1 MKKNYLLK
9 GRLAI
14 WLACLMASPLLF
26 AQQSQTF
33 STPGTYSFTV
43 PAGVTQ
49 LDVQAWGGGGRG
61 GSRTS
66 GSSGYGG
73 GGGGAFASRTITVTP
88 GQSYTVTVGAGSN
101 NNGSPGGDSFFINN
115 TTLLAVGGQSVPN
128 NTTAGAAGGAATSC
142 VGTVRFS
149 GGNGNSGLANAYGG
163 GGGAGAGPLGN
174 GLSGTGT
181 NVGGIGLTSGGG
193 NGGAGRL
200 TTTGNGNDGTAP
212 GGGGGG
218 ALRSGSGSPT
228 GGNGGDGQ
236 VIIRW
241 NCPSYGIGSTSF
253 PSTVCSGST
262 PTVTLTAGASA
273 LPVGTY
279 TVTYNLSG
287 ANTASGAT
295 ATMTITTA
303 GSGAFTTN
311 ALTNTGNTTI
321 TITNL
326 SSGGASPF
334 NCSTNISTGN
344 TATVNVITVP
354 AQPAA
359 ITGSATPCVGT
370 SVTYSVTNVGGVTYN
385 WSFPSGWTQ
394 TAGGTSN
401 SVTITV
407 GSGSGNVSVTP
418 SNACGNGTART
429 LAVAPISA
437 PGTPSSITGS
447 TSPCAGSSVVYSVT
461 NTVGVTYNWTFPSGW
476 TQTAGGTTNS
486 VTVTVGSTSGT
497 ISVTAANVCGTSSAS
512 TLPVVSSAL
521 PAQPSTISGGTTA
534 CAGATQTY
542 SVTNVVGVSYA
553 WTVPTGWT
561 ISSGNGTNS
570 ITVTVGTAGGNIS
583 VTPSTGCGNG
593 PARSVAVTVTI
604 PPTITSTTPGS
615 RVGFGQVILGATAS
629 AGTVNWYATP
639 SDNTILGTGTSFT
652 TPDLVTTTIF
662 YAEAFS
668 GGCGS
673 NPRTPVTAT
682 VNLPEANVRGNNLD
696 IPDEDVTPIT
706 TDYTNLGTTGVGTFI
721 NRTYTIQNL
730 GTVTLTLGTISIT
743 GPNASAFTVITAP
756 ASSVTPGGTTT
767 FTIRFTAAFLGNHD
781 ATLSF
786 ATNDIDENPYNFAIR
801 GVGGTGLYPEMNIT
815 GNGVTIIDGDSGP
828 TTVDH
833 SDFGTVTIPGTVTRT
848 FTIQNTGAAPLILTG
863 TPIVEITGS
872 SNFTVVTAPA
882 TTIAPGG
889 STTFQVTFS
898 PSSTGASVAI
908 ISINNND
915 DDESIYDFTIQGA
928 ALISGREIDIQ
939 GNEVSI
945 AAGDTTPSVIDQTN
959 FGLTDTTTPIAIP
972 FNVYSF
978 GTSTLSLTTTVG
990 ISGTNASMFTSTALP
1005 SSLNSGA
1012 VTAFVITFT
1021 PNSSPGVKTATIT
1034 VTSDDP
1040 NEGTYSFAVSA
1051 EVQTPTALT
1060 TGPGGVTG
1068 NLRLWLK
1075 SNSNVGTLNDGDQI
1089 STWADQTT
1097 GSTKT
1102 AIAQSLSE
1110 PVFRNNPSFNVNF
1123 NPVVHFDGGDA
1134 MYGGQGFYNYDMYIV
1149 VKTANTI
1156 SSGSSPQDIFCGDDI
1171 ATNRN
1176 SQDVTGFQMG
1186 NTSVRH
1192 LNETLAYNQGAQTSY
1207 GIAEISTTK
1216 TYNGVNIFNPRK
1228 HATTG
1233 RMELINNGNTLTG
1246 TEVATGTYKDI
1257 NNSRYWLGRSE
1268 FFDSSFNGYLL
1279 EVICYNSRNNDT
1291 NRNRIETYL
1300 ALKYGIT
1307 LGVNGTS
1314 VNYVSSNGTNIYSA
1328 SSGFNYNIA
1337 GIGRDDNSGLNQKQS
1352 RTENTSNDVTM
1363 GLTTI
1368 EPRNSDNNNTFDTD
1382 RSFLVWGHNNATLTA
1397 QSPVVVNMSAGVPGL
1412 TSEVEFISIG
1422 RVWRVVETGGDVKTV
1437 KVSVPEDLL
1446 TSTVT
1451 PPGAFFMFIS
1461 SSPIFNP
1468 TAEYRIMT
1476 KNGANLETTYD
1487 FSGTKYITFG
1497 YAPEKT
1503 FVRSIDFDGV
1513 DDYLDAGNVLNLG
1526 NNFTVSAWIRRS
1538 GTNQSIL
1545 SKRNAAFTSGYDL
1558 RINNSG
1564 RLEMSWMNG
1573 TLQTITSTVAIPT
1586 GIWRN
1591 VAVTFDG
1598 TTARMYIDGVLNVSQ
1613 NLSTVPDTNES
1624 FLIAAAGGTA
1634 TTSFFDGTIDEVRV
1648 FGTALTPAQLRY
1660 IMNQEIRRHSDGTI
1674 DGTIVPQSIT
1684 SNDIKTVAWSQLRAY
1699 YPMSTYTY
1707 TNAKDES
1714 VNGYTASLRNLTTVD
1729 YQTAPLPYVTNAD
1742 GNWNT
1747 ATTWRNSATQDVP
1760 YALSIVDGT
1769 TRVTWNI
1776 VDIDHNVVSTG
1787 NKDVLS
1793 LDLAAGRT
1801 LTASNDS
1808 RIGVSHYLLLNGK
1821 IDLVG
1826 KSQLIQ
1832 SANSDLAVAS
1842 AGSIERDQQGS
1853 NNIFNYNYWSSPVG
1867 ATSTTANNT
1876 SYTISG
1882 VLRDGT
1888 DENNPLAINW
1898 TSGYNGAAGTPIT
1911 LSSAWIYKFG
1921 NLSNDYANWQYVG
1934 QNGTMRAGEGFTMK
1948 GSGAAGT
1955 SQNYVF
1961 SGKPNNGLIQ
1971 LAIAPS
1977 NLNLCGNPYPSALD
1991 ANTFI
1996 SDNLGVLDGTLYFW
2010 IHYNTNN
2017 THNLADYQGGYAART
2032 LVGGTNAVSPP
2043 GVSGLGSN
2051 SRIPQRYIPVGQA
2064 FFVTGNST
2072 GGTITFNNN
2081 QRAYVK
2087 EDNTQSGVMFR
2098 SGNGAAASMDDLS
2111 ETNVEA
2117 DTFPTVRVG
2126 FTMPNDYH
2134 RGLLLGFMGA
2144 NATEGYDVGY
2154 DAILFD
2160 ELPYDMYFV
2169 NGENRL
2175 VISGEGDLD
2184 TTRNYPLGVKV
2195 SEKGLVK
2202 FSLDE
2207 MLHFPSQMN
2216 CFLYD
2221 SYLGVYHNLN
2231 QSEYEVTIPEGI
2243 YNQRF
2248 YIRFS
2253 PANTLSV
2260 DDLSS
2265 AATTGIRYE
2274 SAKKELVIEPAP
2286 STTIDNVL
2294 LFNILGQQVANWKPE
2309 KTGQGLIRIPITK
2322 TTSGTYIVKLLT
2334 SMGPVSRKIVIQ

>member
-1 MKKNYLLK
+1 MKKNYLLI

-14 WLACLMASPLLF
+14 MLACLLATPVLF

-33 STPGTYSFTV
+33 AGAGTYSFQV

-61 GSRTS
+61 GSRVS
-66 GSSGYGG
+66 GSNGYGG
-73 GGGGAFASRTITVTP
+73 GGGGAFASSTLTVTP
-88 GQSYTVTVGAGSN
+88 GQTYTIVVGAGSTSAASAGGSSYFN
-101 NNGSPGGDSFFINN
+101 NT
-115 TTLLAVGGQSVPN
+115 TTLLAVGGQSVAN
-128 NTTAGAAGGAATSC
+128 NITIGAAGGAASSC
-142 VGTVRFS
+142 VGTIRYS
-149 GGNGNSGLANAYGG
+149 GGNGNNGLANTYGG

-181 NVGGIGLTSGGG
+181 NLGGIGLTSGGG
-193 NGGAGRL
+193 NGGAGR
-200 TTTGNGNDGTAP
+200 TGSQGDGTAGSAP

-218 ALRSGSGSPT
+218 ALRTSTGSPV

-241 NCPSYGIGSTSF
+241 TCPAYGITSTAVPATS
-253 PSTVCSGST
+253 CSGNSA
-262 PTVTLTAGASA
+262 TVTLTGSA
-273 LPVGTY
+273 TSLPTGTY
-279 TVTYNLSG
+279 TITYNLSG
-287 ANTASGAT
+287 ANAATGST
-295 ATMTITTA
+295 ATMTVSTA
-303 GSGAFTTN
+303 GSGTFTTSS
-311 ALTNTGNTTI
+311 LTNAGNTTV
-321 TITNL
+321 TVTNIA
-326 SSGGASPF
+326 SGGASPF
-334 NCSTNISTGN
+334 NCSTNISSSN
-344 TATVNVITVP
+344 TATVNVIAIP
-354 AQPAA
+354 AQPSV

-370 SVTYSVTNVGGVTYN
+370 SVTYSVTNVAGVTYT
-385 WSFPSGWTQ
+385 WAFPSGWTQ
-394 TAGGTSN
+394 TGGGTTN
-401 SVTITV
+401 SVTVTV
-407 GSGSGNVSVTP
+407 GSTGGNVSVTP
-418 SNACGNGTART
+418 SNACGSGTART
-429 LAVAPISA
+429 LAVTPLSIPA
-437 PGTPSSITGS
+437 TPSSITGS
-447 TSPCAGSSVVYSVT
+447 TAPCNGSSVSYSVT
-461 NTVGVTYNWTFPSGW
+461 NVTGVTYNWTFPSGW

-486 VTVTVGSTSGT
+486 VTVTVGASSGV
-497 ISVTAANVCGTSSAS
+497 ISVTAGNTCGTSTAS
-512 TLPVVSSAL
+512 TLSVVSTTL
-521 PAQPSTISGGTTA
+521 PSQPSTITGPSPT
-534 CAGATQTY
+534 CAGTSQTY
-542 SVTNVVGVSYA
+542 SVTAVAGVSYS
-553 WTVPTGWT
+553 WTVPSGWT
-561 ISSGNGTNS
+561 ITAGTGTNS
-570 ITVTVGTAGGNIS
+570 ITVTVGTTGGTLS
-583 VTPSTGCGNG
+583 VTPSTGCGSG
-593 PARSVAVTVTI
+593 PARTLSVTVNAA
-604 PPTITSTTPGS
+604 PTITSTTPGS
-615 RVGFGQVILGATAS
+615 RVGFGPVVLGATAS
-629 AGTVNWYATP
+629 SGIVNWYATA
-639 SDNTILGTGTSFT
+639 SDTTILGTGTSFT
-652 TPDLVTTTIF
+652 TPDLVTTSIF
-662 YAEAFS
+662 YAEAVS
-668 GGCGS
+668 GGCS
-673 NPRTPVTAT
+673 STPRTPVTAT
-682 VNLPEANVRGNNLD
+682 VNLPEANVKGNGFD
-696 IPDEDVTPIT
+696 IADEDVTPIT
-706 TDYTNLGTTGVGTFI
+706 TDYTILGTTPVATSI
-721 NRTYTIQNL
+721 TRTYTIQNT
-730 GTVTLTLGTISIT
+730 GTVALTVGSISIT
-743 GPNASAFTVITAP
+743 GTNASAFTVLTAP
-756 ASSVTPGGTTT
+756 ASTIAAGSTTT

-786 ATNDIDENPYNFAIR
+786 ATNDNDENPYNFSIR
-801 GVGGTGLYPEMNIT
+801 GIGGTGLYPEMNIT

-828 TTVDH
+828 TTADH

-848 FTIQNTGAAPLILTG
+848 FTIQNTGAAPLLLTG
-863 TPIVEITGS
+863 TPVVEITGS
-872 SNFTVVTAPA
+872 ANFTLVTAPA
-882 TTIAPGG
+882 TTIAAGG

-898 PSSTGASVAI
+898 PSTTGSSVAI
-908 ISINNND
+908 ISIINSD

-945 AAGDTTPSVIDQTN
+945 VAGDTTPSIVDQTN
-959 FGLTDTTTPIAIP
+959 FGVTDTTTAIAIP

-990 ISGTNASMFTSTALP
+990 ISGTNASMFTATALP
-1005 SSLNSGA
+1005 GTLASGA
-1012 VTAFVITFT
+1012 VTSFVITFT
-1021 PNSSPGVKTATIT
+1021 PNTSLGVKTATIT

-1051 EVQTPTALT
+1051 EIQASSTPS

-1075 SNSNVGTLNDGDQI
+1075 ATSNLSGLNDGDAI

-1097 GSTKT
+1097 GSTKS

-1110 PVFRNNPSFNVNF
+1110 PTFRNNPAYNVNF

-1134 MYGGQGFYNYDMYIV
+1134 MYGGQGFYNSDMYIV

-1156 SSGSSPQDIFCGDDI
+1156 SYLASPQDIFCGDDI

-1192 LNETLAYNQGAQTSY
+1192 ANETWAYNQGAQTSY

-1228 HATTG
+1228 NVSSG
-1233 RMELINNGNTLTG
+1233 RMELICNGGAITG
-1246 TEVATGTYKDI
+1246 TEVFTGTYKDI

-1279 EVICYNSRNNDT
+1279 EVICYNSRNTDT

-1314 VNYVSSNGTNIYSA
+1314 VNYVSSNGTTVYSA
-1328 SSGFNYNIA
+1328 ASGFNYNIA

-1352 RTENTSNDVTM
+1352 RTENSSYDVTM
-1363 GLTTI
+1363 GLATI

-1397 QSPVVVNMSAGVPGL
+1397 QAPVVVNMSAGISGL

-1476 KNGANLETTYD
+1476 KNGVNLETTYD

-1526 NNFTVSAWIRRS
+1526 NNFTVSAWIKRS
-1538 GTNQSIL
+1538 GANQSIV
-1545 SKRNAAFTSGYDL
+1545 SKRNAGFTSGYDL
-1558 RINNSG
+1558 RINNAG
-1564 RLEMSWMNG
+1564 RVEMSWMNG
-1573 TLQTITSTVAIPT
+1573 TLQTITSTVSIPT
-1586 GIWRN
+1586 NVWHN

-1598 TTARMYIDGVLNVSQ
+1598 TTARLYIDGVLNVSQ
-1613 NLSTVPDTNES
+1613 ALSTVPDTNES
-1624 FLIAAAGGTA
+1624 FLIAAAGGTS

-1648 FGTALTPAQLRY
+1648 FGTALSAAQLRY
-1660 IMNQEIRRHSDGTI
+1660 IMNQEVRQHSDGTVN
-1674 DGTIVPQSIT
+1674 GSIVPQSIT

-1729 YQTAPLPYVTNAD
+1729 YQTAPLPYVSNAD

-1747 ATTWRNSATQDVP
+1747 AGTWKNSSTQDLP
-1760 YALSIVDGT
+1760 YALSIVDGA

-1793 LDLAAGRT
+1793 LDLASGKT
-1801 LTASNDS
+1801 LTASNDT

-1821 IDLVG
+1821 LDLVG
-1826 KSQLIQ
+1826 KSQLVQ
-1832 SANSDLAVAS
+1832 SQNSDLAITS
-1842 AGSIERDQQGS
+1842 SGSIERDQQGS
-1853 NNIFNYNYWSSPVG
+1853 NNVYNYNYWSSPVG

-1876 SYTISG
+1876 DYTISG

-1911 LSSAWIYKFG
+1911 LSSSWIYKFG

-1934 QNGTMRAGEGFTMK
+1934 QDGTMRAAEGFTMK
-1948 GSGAAGT
+1948 GSGAGS

-1961 SGKPNNGLIQ
+1961 TGKPNNGLIE
-1971 LAIAPS
+1971 LPIAAS

-1996 SDNLGVLDGTLYFW
+1996 TDNLGVLDGTLYFW
-2010 IHYNTNN
+2010 IHYSTNN

-2051 SRIPQRYIPVGQA
+2051 SRVPQRYIPVGQA
-2064 FFVTGNST
+2064 FFVTANST

-2087 EDNTQSGVMFR
+2087 EDNSQSGVMFR
-2098 SGNGAAASMDDLS
+2098 SGNSAAASLDDLS
-2111 ETNVEA
+2111 ETNVQE
-2117 DTFPTVRVG
+2117 DNFPTVRIG

-2144 NATEGYDVGY
+2144 NATDGIDVGY
-2154 DAILFD
+2154 DAVLFD

-2184 TTRNYPLGVKV
+2184 VSRNYPLGVKV
-2195 SEKGLVK
+2195 SEKGFVK

-2207 MLHFPSQMN
+2207 MLHFPTAMN

-2221 SYLGVYHNLN
+2221 AYLGIYHNLS
-2231 QSEYEVTIPEGI
+2231 QSEYELTLPEGV

-2253 PANTLSV
+2253 TANTLGTADV
-2260 DDLSS
+2260 PTT
-2265 AATTGIRYE
+2265 ATTGIRYE
-2274 SAKKELVIEPAP
+2274 SSKHELVIEPAP
-2286 STTIDNVL
+2286 STTVTSAL
-2294 LFNILGQQVANWKPE
+2294 LFNMLGQQIANWELE
-2309 KTGQGLIRIPITK
+2309 KMGQEMIRIPITK
-2322 TTSGTYIVKLLT
+2322 ATSGTYIVKLLT